1 VGPQSR
7 GIPVALGM
15 RKIGH
20 IRAVT
25 ICAAMLLSACS
36 ESAVSGA
43 NSLLDARDAAINN
56 RDISAY
62 AQLISDDYQGRQQ
75 KKADIVNQM
84 QQLFKQFSKIKMES
98 FGRDIFVEDDD
109 HARAAQ
115 SYRMKV
121 LMDGRW
127 REMLQR
133 EVLSLT
139 RSESGWQISS
149 GL

>member
-1 VGPQSR
+1 MRQKSY
-7 GIPVALGM
+7 IHVA
-15 RKIGH
+15 
-20 IRAVT
+20 AV
-25 ICAAMLLSACS
+25 CAVLLLSACS
-36 ESAVSGA
+36 QSAVSGV
-43 NSLLDARDAAINN
+43 NSLLNARDTAIND

-62 AQLISDDYQGRQQ
+62 SQLISEDYQGRQ
-75 KKADIVNQM
+75 KNKTNIVEDM
-84 QQLFKQFSKIKMES
+84 QLMFKQFSTIKMQS
-98 FGRDIFVEDDD
+98 FGRDIFVKDDD

-121 LMDGRW
+121 MMDGRW

-139 RSESGWQISS
+139 RSESGWKISS

>member
-1 VGPQSR
+1 MGP
-7 GIPVALGM
+7 
-15 RKIGH
+15 
-20 IRAVT
+20 IRAAAV
-25 ICAAMLLSACS
+25 CAALLLSACS
-36 ESAVSGA
+36 ESAVSGV
-43 NSLLDARDAAINN
+43 NSLLDARDTAINK

-62 AQLISDDYQGRQQ
+62 SQLISDDYQGRQLN
-75 KKADIVNQM
+75 KADIVNQM
-84 QQLFKQFSKIKMES
+84 QLLFTQFSKIKMQS
-98 FGRDIFVEDDD
+98 FGRDVYVTDDD

-121 LMDGRW
+121 MMDGRW

-139 RSESGWQISS
+139 RSEAGWKISS

>member
-1 VGPQSR
+1 
-7 GIPVALGM
+7 M
-15 RKIGH
+15 RQIGL
-20 IRAVT
+20 IRA
-25 ICAAMLLSACS
+25 AAVCSVLLLSACS
-36 ESAVSGA
+36 ESAVSGV
-43 NSLLDARDAAINN
+43 NSLLDARNAAINN

-62 AQLISDDYQGRQQ
+62 SQLISDDYQGRQLN
-75 KKADIVNQM
+75 KADIVNQM
-84 QQLFKQFSKIKMES
+84 QLLFKQFSAIQMES
-98 FGRDIFVEDDD
+98 FGRDIFVKDDD

-121 LMDGRW
+121 MMDGRW

-139 RSESGWQISS
+139 RSESGWKISS

>member
-1 VGPQSR
+1 
-7 GIPVALGM
+7 M
-15 RKIGH
+15 RQTGH
-20 IRAVT
+20 IRAVAV
-25 ICAAMLLSACS
+25 CAVLLLTACS
-36 ESAVSGA
+36 ESAVSGV

-62 AQLISDDYQGRQQ
+62 TQLISDDYQGRQQ
-75 KKADIVNQM
+75 NKADIVNQM
-84 QQLFKQFSKIKMES
+84 QLLFKQFSKIKMES
-98 FGRDIFVEDDD
+98 FGRDIYVTDDD

-139 RSESGWQISS
+139 RSESGWKISN